1 MTESDVSR
9 WTFLTATNSTHPPEL
24 LKLYDLIG
32 DIFGGFKQWIWLEAV
47 EHTFANAGLQDI
59 VVRKPKAKVST
70 LQPNLMNI
78 LLAQVE
84 AGEMLA
90 RHPVL
95 KARVPEQKAQRE
107 RAAREAR
114 ELGTGMDLAVVRCV
128 GRRAL

>member
-9 WTFLTATNSTHPPEL
+9 WSFLTATNSTQPPEM

-32 DIFGGFKQWIWLEAV
+32 DIFGGFKQWTWLEDV
-47 EHTFANAGLQDI
+47 EHTFADAGLRDI
-59 VVRKPKAKVST
+59 VVRKPKAKTST

-78 LLAQVE
+78 LLAQLE

-95 KARVPEQKAQRE
+95 KTRVPEQKAQRD

-114 ELGTGMDLAVVRCV
+114 GLGTGMDLAIVRCV
-128 GRRAL
+128 GRKPS